1 MFVSGS
7 PSNGECILEECS
19 SLANDS
25 EDHCV
30 TNKGDADDIPRL
42 GKAGNLTLTADEN
55 PKADNLKA
63 CDHLDAGDNLRLG
76 EDDNL
81 RLGEDDNLRLG
92 EDDNLIL
99 RADEN
104 PKPDDSL
111 KADDNLREHTTI
123 PAVSTV
129 EAEPVAAATE
139 DVGQQRTAS
148 FGSTET
154 RRQNPLQLPKLR
166 NLQTTRSVQSFTSSM
181 SSLMARRGRNKPL
194 LSIKKP
200 LDNRSVQQDTKLP
213 QAGMRNTLTSRE
225 KTVAAAVKR
234 RKCQRGVAGGKRY
247 SNNGVSGK
255 AKRDSYPVKLPA
267 CQQPYLSDPT
277 QAAVLPPDT
286 SSLRWDYAL
295 DDPDSETERLRDYKA
310 NRRRRYM
317 VAAKM
322 AFSTSKLAERTASRT
337 ESIKASRTMAI
348 PCAGDG
354 PGLLPRI
361 PGVERIF
368 PARMTNPKLLVGCS

>member
-7 PSNGECILEECS
+7 TSNGECILAECN
-19 SLANDS
+19 SLANES

-30 TNKGDADDIPRL
+30 TNQGDAYD
-42 GKAGNLTLTADEN
+42 NLTGYDNQKLREDDNLRLTAYENPKADNLEAYDHLNADDNLKADDNLIVGDGDNLKLRADEN
-55 PKADNLKA
+55 PKAD
-63 CDHLDAGDNLRLG
+63 DHL
-76 EDDNL
+76 
-81 RLGEDDNLRLG
+81 
-92 EDDNLIL
+92 
-99 RADEN
+99 RA
-104 PKPDDSL
+104 
-111 KADDNLREHTTI
+111 HTPS
-123 PAVSTV
+123 PAVSTTQIEIV
-129 EAEPVAAATE
+129 VAATKE
-139 DVGQQRTAS
+139 VEQQRTAL
-148 FGSTET
+148 FGSTEI
-154 RRQNPLQLPKLR
+154 RRQKPIQLPKLR

-181 SSLMARRGRNKPL
+181 SSLMVRSGRNKPL

-225 KTVAAAVKR
+225 KTVAAAVKS

-295 DDPDSETERLRDYKA
+295 DDPDSETERLREYKA

-322 AFSTSKLAERTASRT
+322 ALSTSKLAERTASRT